1 MQCIQI
7 KDTYLDTERYV
18 FNILKYNTLYSRPTL
33 HTVFKVWIPLLIEM
47 SYLLNN
53 GEHCFSLLMYGFCSN
68 RVLYSAIHSFTML
81 IGQAAAPRQ
90 VLQIRVCRSF
100 PLGIESLI
108 FSNFLAWSFF
118 RKTFFAPN
126 TDKIGEKWAKNK
138 YM

>member
-1 MQCIQI
+1 MYPD
-7 KDTYLDTERYV
+7 KRYV

-33 HTVFKVWIPLLIEM
+33 HAVFKVWIPLLIEIG
-47 SYLLNN
+47 YLLNS

-68 RVLYSAIHSFTML
+68 TVLYSAIHSFTMF

-100 PLGIESLI
+100 SLGIGSLI

-118 RKTFFAPN
+118 RKTFFPPN
-126 TDKIGEKWAKNK
+126 TDKIGQNGRKISICSL
-138 YM
+138 